1 MARIVL
7 LQLVIAAVVAVLA
20 TVWGGKG
27 AGVSSLLGGL
37 SCVIPNALFL
47 FGLHASDRRLQT
59 GTLGPLYF
67 WELVKVLLTM
77 VLTVAVF
84 WMYQD
89 VHWLAYFVNF
99 VVALKSYIFLLS
111 RFKNY

>member
-7 LQLVIAAVVAVLA
+7 LQLVITVIVAALA
-20 TVWGGKG
+20 AILGGKG

-47 FGLHASDRRLQT
+47 FGLHASDRKLRT
-59 GTLGPLYF
+59 GTLGPFYF
-67 WELVKVLLTM
+67 WELIKVLLTM

-84 WMYQD
+84 CMYQD

-99 VVALKSYIFLLS
+99 AVALKSYIFLLS